1 MLRRS
6 SFLLFV
12 GLSAFWLLSAAP
24 DAVAAEPGTVTMT
37 LTAVKKD
44 AEPPA
49 VKREDVQ
56 LYVNKDRTQIADW
69 QRGENFLRP
78 SLGVLVV
85 VAVDDLNRR
94 DMLVFVLEEC
104 AI

>member
-1 MLRRS
+1 MNMLRRS

-12 GLSAFWLLSAAP
+12 GLSAFLLLSAAP

-56 LYVNKDRTQIADW
+56 LYSKKDGTKSADG
-69 QRGENFLRP
+69 RGGKKLNLAAWLDN
-78 SLGVLVV
+78 SLNTAGAPQGGVLK
-85 VAVDDLNRR
+85 
-94 DMLVFVLEEC
+94 
-104 AI
+104 